1 MFSDGITRTIRTLVP
16 VVVGWLIQKFPF
28 LADALD
34 PATLT
39 ALAIAGYWA
48 VAALLEKWNPRLG
61 FFLGV
66 PKVTATT
73 TATGD
78 KVPVAETKL
87 T

>member
-28 LADALD
+28 LTNVLD

-39 ALAIAGYWA
+39 ALAIMGYWA
-48 VAALLEKWNPRLG
+48 AAALLEKWNPKFG

-66 PKVTATT
+66 PKATATT

-78 KVPVAETKL
+78 AVPASETKL
-87 T
+87 